1 MSIHSVS
8 QLHSAPGMLG
18 PVFTIPATGLY
29 KIHGEHDGGTLQL
42 INASNGSVIT
52 VVIGGATMQ
61 LTGGLQ
67 VQFKIVN
74 PPANTKN
81 VAARI
86 IPYNGLGDEG

>member
-18 PVFTIPATGLY
+18 PVFQIPSTGLY
-29 KIHGEHDGGTLQL
+29 KIHGEHDGGQLQL
-42 INASNGSVIT
+42 LNAATGAVIT
-52 VVIGGATMQ
+52 TVIGGTTMQ

-67 VQFKIVN
+67 VQFRIVS